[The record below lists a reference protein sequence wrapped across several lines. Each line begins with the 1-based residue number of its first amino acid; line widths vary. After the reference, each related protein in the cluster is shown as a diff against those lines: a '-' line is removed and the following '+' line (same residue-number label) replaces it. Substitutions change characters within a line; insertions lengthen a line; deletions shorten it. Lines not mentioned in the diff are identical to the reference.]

1 MNHFGR
7 AIEKWVIKEV
17 VEWIDNRLE
26 STKIS

>member
-7 AIEKWVIKEV
+7 AIVKWVIKEV